1 MAHTQSPI
9 RFGTDGWRAL
19 IAETF
24 TFDNVRAVG
33 QALADELIAAQQAG
47 RGVAIGYDTRFLSGR
62 FAEALAAVLG
72 ANQIPVLLSDA
83 FCPTPL
89 LSFAVRDR
97 GLAAGIMVTASHN
110 PWYYNGV
117 KFKAEWGG
125 PFMPEQTRA
134 VESRL
139 FCSPVRR
146 DEALARRLVEPADF
160 FAPYAR
166 HIGGY
171 FDWARITAAPLRL
184 VGDAM
189 HGAGCGFLRRL
200 LPPVWGE
207 NRCIGIGQDPHP
219 LFNHR
224 LPEPIAANLGV
235 LAAAVPAHGADLGLA
250 TDGDADRFGV
260 LDHQG
265 RFVELHDLMPL
276 FFRHLL
282 TSRGWPGDVVRTTSM
297 AATIDRMAATA
308 GRRVIEVPVGFKHV
322 AEEMLRRD
330 ILIGGEESGG
340 FGYRGHLPERD
351 GLFSCLMTLE
361 LLATTGASLAEL
373 VRQLRRE
380 FGPFAYGRIDHPCA
394 PEFLRRNMEAL
405 RQDPPGQIGPFKV
418 AAVTLVDGIKFYFN
432 EGSWMLLRLSDTEP
446 LGRIYAGSEGQE
458 KVQQLL
464 EQGKKLLT
472 QTPIQ

>member
-1 MAHTQSPI
+1 MTQSQSSI

-24 TFDNVRAVG
+24 TFENVRTVG
-33 QALADELIAAQQAG
+33 QALADELIAAQQVG

-62 FAEALAAVLG
+62 FAEALAGVLG
-72 ANQIPVLLSDA
+72 ANHIPVLLSDA

-89 LSFAVRDR
+89 LSFAVRER

-110 PWYYNGV
+110 PWHYNGI
-117 KFKAEWGG
+117 KFKSEWGG

-139 FCSPVRR
+139 FRTAVRR
-146 DEALARRLVEPADF
+146 DEALARKLVEPTDF

-166 HIGGY
+166 HIGDY
-171 FDWARITAAPLRL
+171 FDWTRITASPLRL
-184 VGDAM
+184 VCDAM

-200 LPPVWGE
+200 LPPGWGE
-207 NRCIGIGQDPHP
+207 SRFIGIGQNPHP
-219 LFNHR
+219 LFANR
-224 LPEPIAANLGV
+224 LPEPILVNLGA

-276 FFRHLL
+276 FFRHLV

-297 AATIDRMAATA
+297 AATIDRMAAAA

-322 AEEMLRRD
+322 AEEMLRQE

-340 FGYRGHLPERD
+340 FGYHGHLPERD

-361 LLATTGASLAEL
+361 LLAASGATLAEL
-373 VRQLRRE
+373 VQQLRRE
-380 FGPFAYGRIDHPCA
+380 YGPFAYGRIDHPYA
-394 PEFLRRNMEAL
+394 PEILHKNMQTL
-405 RQDPPGQIGPFKV
+405 RQEPPGRIGRFKV
-418 AAVTLVDGIKFYFN
+418 ASINPVDGIKFYFD

-446 LGRIYAGSEGQE
+446 LGRIYAGSERQD

-464 EQGKKLLT
+464 EEGKNLLT
-472 QTPIQ
+472 QPPPR